1 MFARRISPL
10 DIILSMVI
18 FCMSC
23 VDKKGLLHT
32 QRVSTFSRGPRGIGL
47 IKVEFWMKAESMRAA
62 VSGAVPSVEPGERK
76 QPSQIT
82 ILVWCRG
89 RGW

>member
-1 MFARRISPL
+1 MR
-10 DIILSMVI
+10 D
-18 FCMSC
+18 MSS

-62 VSGAVPSVEPGERK
+62 VSGAVPSVEPRERGSSPVK
-76 QPSQIT
+76 LQFWSGGGDGNI
-82 ILVWCRG
+82 G
-89 RGW
+89 N

>member
-1 MFARRISPL
+1 MFVRHTSPLIERINPIVTARKL
-10 DIILSMVI
+10 DII
-18 FCMSC
+18 FCVSC

-62 VSGAVPSVEPGERK
+62 VSRCSA
-76 QPSQIT
+76 
-82 ILVWCRG
+82 
-89 RGW
+89 